1 VKNLPPTPKYL
12 QISVYWEAEITA
24 GRLRPGDLLPT
35 KEQLKEQH
43 DASLNTI
50 DSALGVLRKKGLIES
65 RQGRGTYVIEP
76 PNSSPA
82 REDEIEDLKARVA
95 RLEARMDERIAGT
108 ESG

>member
-1 VKNLPPTPKYL
+1 VKNPPTPPKYL
-12 QISVYWEAEITA
+12 QISAYWEAEISA

-35 KEQLKEQH
+35 KEQLKAQH

-50 DSALGVLRKKGLIES
+50 DGALSVLREKGLIES

-76 PNSSPA
+76 PSSSPT

-95 RLEARMDERIAGT
+95 RLEARVDDMTSVA
-108 ESG
+108 ESE